1 MIGSLYRCGP
11 LAVELHVSDS
21 ALKDKVAETLN
32 LYTVEWP
39 IAGTPIRIEV
49 SESQEPASML
59 GGGYLTCG
67 RMNVDATPLG
77 LAATCRSGAS
87 CHSDGSRK
95 NWVIEVPRVTTTG
108 ETVPEDIEDLV
119 GLILTTGLRDLRW
132 VTLHS
137 GCVTTDST
145 CALLCASS
153 GGGKTTLTAALIRR
167 GWKTLGDDKL
177 LLGLDE
183 TGDPVLLSLINN
195 FNLHPNTRRW
205 FPEVG
210 DLSVLPRY
218 SAWTEKRKVRVED
231 IWPESMLEKAW
242 PTHLIEI
249 HRRNGKSGL
258 SIEGLDTDQLL
269 SVLLRQTVIPHEPN
283 VAREILSALTATA
296 PRLCGVKLVIGES
309 AYRDDSCLAAL
320 EDALL

>member
-1 MIGSLYRCGP
+1 MPALISVENVSMSYGGKEVIKDVSFAVPAKEIFVLFGGSGSGKSILVRI
-11 LAVELHVSDS
+11 
-21 ALKDKVAETLN
+21 
-32 LYTVEWP
+32 
-39 IAGTPIRIEV
+39 IAGL
-49 SESQEPASML
+49 ESPTRGRVML
-59 GGGYLTCG
+59 LGQDINRLT
-67 RMNVDATPLG
+67 A
-77 LAATCRSGAS
+77 
-87 CHSDGSRK
+87 
-95 NWVIEVPRVTTTG
+95 
-108 ETVPEDIEDLV
+108 
-119 GLILTTGLRDLRW
+119 
-132 VTLHS
+132 
-137 GCVTTDST
+137 

-183 TGDPVLLSLINN
+183 AGDPVLLSLINN